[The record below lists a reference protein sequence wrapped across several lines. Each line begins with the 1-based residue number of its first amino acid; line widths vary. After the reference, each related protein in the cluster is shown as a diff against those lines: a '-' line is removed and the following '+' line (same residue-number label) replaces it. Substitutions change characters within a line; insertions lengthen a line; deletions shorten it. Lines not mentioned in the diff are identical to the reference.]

1 MRFSLSNLVVLGGLL
16 CALHTPPPGDSA
28 QFEARSSLQA
38 ALQSAAR
45 AELLALHQSA
55 RRAHFEHDVDA
66 ILATI
71 PEKMTM
77 VRDGKVEVR
86 TREEVRQRFTEYFQ
100 GAEFSA
106 WDDLE
111 PPMVQV
117 SPDGQMGWMIVR
129 VRVAYTK
136 TDAAGVKSKEDS
148 VLAWMS
154 AYEKRDGKWMHV
166 ANTTT
171 SAP

>member
-1 MRFSLSNLVVLGGLL
+1 MKFSLVNLVALAGLL
-16 CALHTPPPGDSA
+16 CALHARPDA
-28 QFEARSSLQA
+28 EAGKSGMQSSSHDVQA
-38 ALQSAAR
+38 TAK
-45 AELLALHQSA
+45 AELLELHQSA
-55 RRAHFEHDVDA
+55 RRAHFEHDVEA

-77 VRDGKVEVR
+77 VRDGKVEMRSREDVR
-86 TREEVRQRFTEYFQ
+86 KRFTKYFQ
-100 GAEFSA
+100 GTEFSA

-111 PPMVQV
+111 PPMIHV
-117 SPDGQMGWMIVR
+117 SADGQMGWMIVR
-129 VRVAYTK
+129 VRVAYMK
-136 TDAAGVKSKEDS
+136 TDASGAKSTEDS

-171 SAP
+171 SVP